1 MAPTRAARPQRS
13 DWQRNHQR
21 LLTVAAELVA
31 RDGAGV
37 SLEEIARRA
46 GIGSATLHR
55 HFPSRQAL
63 LEEIF
68 HDGVERLCRR
78 ADELARE
85 DPAHGLVRWLEELT
99 VYTANTRGL
108 AMSLAMPARPDTSCH
123 AWVSDAAGGLMT
135 HAVEAGAVRA
145 GVSLPDLLDLVN
157 AISIAT
163 EGDEP
168 AARRL
173 LRLAVEGLH
182 P

>member
-1 MAPTRAARPQRS
+1 MATTRTTRPQRS

-46 GIGSATLHR
+46 EIGSATLHR

-68 HDGVERLCRR
+68 RDGVERLCRR

-85 DPAHGLVRWLEELT
+85 DPARGLVRWLEELA

-108 AMSLAMPARPDTSCH
+108 ALSLAMPAHPDGSCH
-123 AWVSDAAGGLMT
+123 AWVADTAAALMT
-135 HAVEAGAVRA
+135 HAVEAGTVRP
-145 GVSLPDLLDLVN
+145 GISLADLLDLVN

-163 EGDEP
+163 EGDGD

-173 LRLAVEGLH
+173 LRLAVDGLH